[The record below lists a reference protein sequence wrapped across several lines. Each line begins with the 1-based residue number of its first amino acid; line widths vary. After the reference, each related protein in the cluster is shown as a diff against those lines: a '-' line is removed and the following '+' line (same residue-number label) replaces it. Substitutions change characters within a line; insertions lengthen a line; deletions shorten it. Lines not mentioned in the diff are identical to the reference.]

1 MVFSSFARQIAL
13 CFYYTCL
20 IHMLP
25 WRCSGRHSNS
35 RGEETTQEGQAC
47 AASLHPTD
55 SPEDH
60 VQLLTKSSGTSEGTD
75 PKPSDTESMCSSQE
89 GHKRGQQIKVYIWAS
104 FSLPFSF
111 LRFDLIERFDYF
123 TIKIIFTVVK
133 STSTQSHFVI
143 PHQDRLLCP
152 SSFFRDGK
160 VWTRIFRATQ
170 NGKCE
175 WKY

>member
-1 MVFSSFARQIAL
+1 
-13 CFYYTCL
+13 
-20 IHMLP
+20 MLP

-60 VQLLTKSSGTSEGTD
+60 VQLLTKSTGTSQGTD
-75 PKPSDTESMCSSQE
+75 PKPPDTESMCSSQE

-111 LRFDLIERFDYF
+111 LRFDLIEHCL
-123 TIKIIFTVVK
+123 TIKIIFRVVK

-143 PHQDRLLCP
+143 PHQGFCAQALSLETEKSGLGFSGPHKMESVNVSTRRKP
-152 SSFFRDGK
+152 MKRGK
-160 VWTRIFRATQ
+160 SHNW
-170 NGKCE
+170 
-175 WKY
+175 